1 MNFTSSASILTYV
14 GVLCFTTT
22 KMDAVMWE
30 DIEELLGI
38 SNFTI
43 FILLLFIFFTIKF
56 VIDTS
61 YENLDEVTAN
71 LLSR

>member
-1 MNFTSSASILTYV
+1 
-14 GVLCFTTT
+14 
-22 KMDAVMWE
+22 MWE